1 MDLSSLDTTLP
12 PALADAER
20 DMGDKFR
27 AAAMSITQLYKSSLG
42 YTKQAYQAGYSA
54 ALADVL
60 SKVQS
65 DIGSGGDAAE
75 ALARLMDWS
84 EARQAAIRTFAE
96 DDEQPAPVQRPTPRT
111 TPARPASAPIIDSRA
126 RPTPGPSSL
135 RQDSNATA
143 APAAAD
149 EPRPASVSSL
159 LERAPDNMP
168 SSPIPAPTPTRP
180 IATQRRAPA
189 SRGPANT
196 FNFNL
201 PATLTIPSIELPPAS
216 GPVQAIQ
223 TGSKRPMID
232 AEMGEDPAT
241 PRQGRGKRRNLDDG
255 ARKPRRSGNAGQ

>member
-111 TPARPASAPIIDSRA
+111 TPARPASAPILDSRV
-126 RPTPGPSSL
+126 RPTPGPSNL
-135 RQDSNATA
+135 RQDTTNTPST
-143 APAAAD
+143 D
-149 EPRPASVSSL
+149 EPRPATVSSL
-159 LERAPDNMP
+159 LERAPDTP
-168 SSPIPAPTPTRP
+168 SSPVPAPTPTRP
-180 IATQRRAPA
+180 MAAQRRAPVP
-189 SRGPANT
+189 RPPNNT

-216 GPVQAIQ
+216 GPVQAAQ

-232 AEMGEDPAT
+232 AEMSEDPAT

-255 ARKPRRSGNAGQ
+255 ARKPRRGGNAGQ